1 MSLLS
6 DTLAG
11 IRRIVLLDADVQQL
25 KSRADDADLRLRNHD
40 SRLTRIETI
49 IEIARQPRL
58 SGE

>member
-11 IRRIVLLDADVQQL
+11 IRRIILLDADVQQL
-25 KSRADDADLRLRNHD
+25 KARADDADHRLRNHD
-40 SRLTRIETI
+40 TRLTRIETI

-58 SGE
+58 TGE